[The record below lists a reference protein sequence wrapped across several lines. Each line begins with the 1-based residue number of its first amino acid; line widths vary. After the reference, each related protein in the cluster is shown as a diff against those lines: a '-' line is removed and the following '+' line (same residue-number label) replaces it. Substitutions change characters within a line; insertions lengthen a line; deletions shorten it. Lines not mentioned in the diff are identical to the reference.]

1 MEVVLMALKNDDNYY
16 YDIVRVNIKKY
27 RLEKKYTQQKLADEC
42 ELSVDYIAEIES
54 LRRRKSFSLA
64 TLGRIA
70 DVLDTDI
77 KEFFNDNNDAIVKEQ

>member
-1 MEVVLMALKNDDNYY
+1 MALKNDDNYY
-16 YDIVRVNIKKY
+16 YDIVRVNIRKY
-27 RLEKKYTQQKLADEC
+27 RIEKKYTQQKLADEC

-70 DVLDTDI
+70 GVLNVNI
-77 KEFFNDNNDAIVKEQ
+77 KDFFNDVDDNKLKKS